1 MSSASGASQS
11 VGMSRPL
18 PQPTVAK
25 FEDYQPWS
33 RTQAGKAKKGVCHF
47 EEWQTGQKKR
57 IKRNGLKVGVLG
69 HAACK
74 RSWSFYLP
82 SSVTKIVS
90 NFLSIQ
96 YSTFYIC
103 ISISNP
109 MNKMRCIFAVR
120 RLSC

>member
-47 EEWQTGQKKR
+47 EKWQTGQKENQEKWAKGR
-57 IKRNGLKVGVLG
+57 RF
-69 HAACK
+69 
-74 RSWSFYLP
+74 RSC
-82 SSVTKIVS
+82 SV
-90 NFLSIQ
+90 
-96 YSTFYIC
+96 
-103 ISISNP
+103 
-109 MNKMRCIFAVR
+109 
-120 RLSC
+120 

>member
-47 EEWQTGQKKR
+47 EKWQTGQKE
-57 IKRNGLKVGVLG
+57 N
-69 HAACK
+69 
-74 RSWSFYLP
+74 
-82 SSVTKIVS
+82 
-90 NFLSIQ
+90 
-96 YSTFYIC
+96 
-103 ISISNP
+103 
-109 MNKMRCIFAVR
+109 
-120 RLSC
+120 